1 MSHIGKLFYIGAE
14 CFAMRAKLRG
24 AAGGVLCVYERRD
37 LAMPPKT
44 ENIEAVT
51 KTLRIMEI
59 LADHGGDLTVTQ
71 ISKMLGSSVSSVD
84 RYLHTLQSAGYVV
97 KNTYTNRYELSLSL
111 YALGGRYVKNNYM
124 VKALINAANAV
135 SQQYNVSVNINAMA
149 GLEPMLL
156 FRVSRFYNKDLDFLV
171 GEQAPAYCTSSGKLI
186 LSTYTPAQLDEY
198 FSSVRLMNY
207 QEHEL
212 SEKSLREELK
222 TIAKCGYA
230 MCKGE
235 YVSGIYSVSFP
246 VRDRN
251 SKVFAFTIIMKK
263 EDSHRILRP
272 EVLLDI
278 RKRLAR
284 LE

>member
-1 MSHIGKLFYIGAE
+1 
-14 CFAMRAKLRG
+14 
-24 AAGGVLCVYERRD
+24 
-37 LAMPPKT
+37 MPPKT

-51 KTLRIMEI
+51 KTLKILEI

-71 ISKMLGSSVSSVD
+71 ISKMLGGSVSSTD
-84 RYLHTLQSAGYVV
+84 RYLHTLQNAGYVV
-97 KNTYTNRYELSLSL
+97 KNTYTNRYELSFSL

-124 VKALINAANAV
+124 VKALKNVANAV
-135 SQQYNVSVNINAMA
+135 SQQYNVSVNINVMA
-149 GLEPMLL
+149 GMEPMLL
-156 FRVSRFYNKDLDFLV
+156 FRVSRFHNKDLDFFV
-171 GEQAPAYCTSSGKLI
+171 GEQVPAYCSSSGKVV
-186 LSTYTPAQLDEY
+186 LSTYSPAQLDEY
-198 FSSVRLMNY
+198 FANVRLMNY

-222 TIAKCGYA
+222 TIAKCGCA
-230 MCKGE
+230 MCRGE

-263 EDSHRILRP
+263 EDSHRMLKP

-278 RKRLAR
+278 QKRLEC